1 MARPGIS
8 KQEVF
13 EAASQLL
20 GQGREPTIADVRQIL
35 QTGSNSTIANHL
47 RDWRKEQEGTEALAL
62 HSNLP
67 QEALSMMKGLW
78 ERLKQIAEDKCSLL
92 ETEHQE
98 TVSELRLEV
107 EKYKSNNQRWQT
119 LFNQWKEEKD
129 NLAREKDQ
137 LEKSL
142 KVLESDKLN
151 LQSFQEVQAK
161 ELLEKNER
169 IAELHRFHQQV
180 QANLEHYRESARE
193 QRLLDQERFAK
204 EKQELQ
210 KEARDLKDQLTLIKD
225 KTAVLQQEYQA
236 LLKNHSSLEQNQAQ
250 AVALIEELKTE
261 LLEEEKVKVRERESS
276 LHWQK
281 QYEKMQQA
289 LELKS
294 AQYVDSQTEA
304 KLLAR
309 QLTDIQKVLDEVL
322 AQNKLLQNDKWLLAQ
337 EKAQLEG
344 QAKQMQKMIHVA

>member
-13 EAASQLL
+13 EVASQLL
-20 GQGREPTIADVRQIL
+20 GQGREPTIAEVRQIL

-47 RDWRKEQEGTEALAL
+47 RDWRKEQDGTQALAL

-67 QEALSMMKGLW
+67 QEALSMIKGLW
-78 ERLKQIAEDKCSLL
+78 ERLKQLAEDKCS
-92 ETEHQE
+92 
-98 TVSELRLEV
+98 RLER
-107 EKYKSNNQRWQT
+107 EHEQSILEIRQELDKYKSNNQRWQH
-119 LFNQWKEEKD
+119 LFNQWTEEKKQ
-129 NLAREKDQ
+129 LIAERARIETTLTS
-137 LEKSL
+137 LEN
-142 KVLESDKLN
+142 DKLS

-169 IAELHRFHQQV
+169 ITELHRLHKQV

-193 QRLLDQERFAK
+193 QRLLDLQQFGK

-210 KEARDLKDQLTLIKD
+210 SEIKTLKEQSAILRDKASALN
-225 KTAVLQQEYQA
+225 QEHQA
-236 LLKNHSSLEQNQAQ
+236 LVTHYRSLEERQAQ
-250 AVALIEELKTE
+250 ALSLIEKLKTQ
-261 LLEEEKVKVRERESS
+261 LKEEEKAAARELQTS

-281 QYEKMQQA
+281 QYKEIEKT

-294 AQYVDSQTEA
+294 AQYIDSQTEA
-304 KLLAR
+304 KLLVR
-309 QLTDIQKVLDEVL
+309 QLADATKVLDETL
-322 AQNKLLQNDKWLLAQ
+322 TQNKLLQNDKWMLAQ

-344 QAKQMQKMIHVA
+344 QTMQMQKMIDV